1 MSTSRMNSGTHNSG
15 GGQNPR
21 REGMRPTPLRKYP
34 AATWPIG
41 ATSVASSTIA
51 SRTPRTSVL
60 AGTRAIA
67 GARMIVVACLAACS
81 IGLADGRA
89 GNAIGEVAGPTA
101 SNEANCGRHGH
112 PRGANAALRAG
123 GAGAYSAPI
132 DGKGAADIPIWKAIT
147 LGTHDSAN
155 SLREALN
162 AAGCRIGRLAGEALA
177 RPAFTVSPSKVD
189 VDLVVLSVGQ
199 LGFDAEGA
207 SYAEI
212 HARAAQLGLE
222 LCPPEVG
229 PQLRLQYVDQPLGEF
244 LHIAMAPVLTDSED
258 VVGLSVGNG
267 GAGLLLVGFD
277 ARPNLAVSPPL
288 RFVFLRPG

>member
-1 MSTSRMNSGTHNSG
+1 MSTSRMNSETHNPG

-21 REGMRPTPLRKYP
+21 REGMRPTLLRKYP

-41 ATSVASSTIA
+41 ATPVGSTTIA
-51 SRTPRTSVL
+51 SRTPRTSVF
-60 AGTRAIA
+60 AGSRAVA

-89 GNAIGEVAGPTA
+89 ENAIGEVAGPTA

-112 PRGANAALRAG
+112 PRGAHAALRAG
-123 GAGAYSAPI
+123 GAYSAPI
-132 DGKGAADIPIWKAIT
+132 DGKRAPDIPIWKTIT
-147 LGTHDSAN
+147 LGTHDSAS

-162 AAGCRIGRLAGEALA
+162 AAGCRIGQLAGEALA

-189 VDLVVLSVGQ
+189 VDLVILSVGQ

-207 SYAEI
+207 SYGEI

-244 LHIAMAPVLTDSED
+244 LHIAMAPVLTDSGD

-288 RFVFLRPG
+288 RFVFLRPR